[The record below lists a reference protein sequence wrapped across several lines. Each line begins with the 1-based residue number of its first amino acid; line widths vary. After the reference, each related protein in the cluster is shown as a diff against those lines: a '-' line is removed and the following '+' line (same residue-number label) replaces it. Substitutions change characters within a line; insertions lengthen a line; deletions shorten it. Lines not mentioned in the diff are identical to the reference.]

1 MAITGISST
10 KSHPVAEM
18 PLVSIIITS
27 CSVKNFSNIVKLLS
41 VLNKQSYSNLEVIII
56 VDGDKN
62 LFERLKTHNCGRDQN
77 ARVIFTDNMLGLSG
91 ARNLGARISRGE
103 IIAFIDDDAIP
114 SVDWVEKIIETFK
127 LDPFIAAVTGPAF
140 PLWEDKPIDWIPREL
155 QWIIGTT
162 VWYDED
168 KVCDV
173 RHAWGMNMAFRR
185 DIFLICNGFSIIHGL
200 KRGEREGIDRFPHE
214 DVEFCLRLKR
224 KTGMRIVYN
233 PNVKVFHKV
242 SRRKLT
248 VKFFAKHAYVQGFAK
263 RMLKELIKKYGENAK
278 DMLSREYELLEHVL
292 FVTIPKIFKEI
303 PRKPKSGLN
312 KLFVTMIILF
322 FLAIGYYSPFFSL
335 KLKNYAD

>member
-1 MAITGISST
+1 MVITGISSI

-18 PLVSIIITS
+18 PLVSVVITC
-27 CSVKNFSNIVKLLS
+27 CSVKNFSNIVELLS
-41 VLNKQSYSNLEVIII
+41 ALNKQSYSNLEVIIV

-62 LFERLKTHNCGRDQN
+62 LFEKLKNYYCDPNQN
-77 ARVIFTDNMLGLSG
+77 VRVIFTDKILGLSG
-91 ARNLGARISRGE
+91 ARNLGAKSSRGE
-103 IIAFIDDDAIP
+103 IIVFIDDDAIP

-127 LDPFIAAVTGPAF
+127 LDPFIAAVTGSAF
-140 PLWEDKPIDWIPREL
+140 PLWEDKPIDWIPKEL
-155 QWIIGTT
+155 QWIIGATT
-162 VWYDED
+162 WYNGN
-168 KVCDV
+168 KLCDV

-185 DIFLICNGFSIIHGL
+185 DVFLTCNGFSTIHGL

-214 DVEFCLRLKR
+214 DVEFCLRLRR
-224 KTGMRIVYN
+224 KTGMRIIYN

-322 FLAIGYYSPFFSL
+322 FLVIGYYSPFFLYL
-335 KLKNYAD
+335 KKKL